1 MGKRK
6 GEGAAAIKT
15 AFNHRTMSKKHTLY
29 GIAGGFGLLLLYF
42 LVLGI
47 LNSPGHAVET
57 FAQDWPWLAALSA
70 GFGAQVGLYSYMRSA
85 AILKAA
91 ETASVTA
98 TGGVSATTM
107 VACCLHHVSDA
118 LPVLGLSAAAV
129 FAAKYQTEF
138 IMAGVFSNV
147 IGLNLLLLSM
157 KKHNLYD
164 SNGMILHRVMKLN
177 LSMSLAIVA
186 IAGTSAILLKVGG
199 II

>member
-1 MGKRK
+1 MRK
-6 GEGAAAIKT
+6 KHIAYGAAGSI
-15 AFNHRTMSKKHTLY
+15 
-29 GIAGGFGLLLLYF
+29 GLLLLYF
-42 LVLGI
+42 LILGI
-47 LNSPGHAVET
+47 LNSPSHAAET
-57 FAQDWPWLAALSA
+57 FAQDWQWLAALSA

-85 AILKAA
+85 AKLKAA

-98 TGGVSATTM
+98 AGGVSATTM

-157 KKHNLYD
+157 KKHKLYD
-164 SNGMILHRVMKLN
+164 DNGIVLHRVMKLN
-177 LSMSLAIVA
+177 LSISLAIVA
-186 IAGTSAILLKVGG
+186 IAGASAILLKAGG